1 MFYSIQL
8 GLQSKVYRGICDLSS
23 VFEMTLPRLCGII
36 RIATWLIKEM
46 RNQLPQE
53 LVYQRSE
60 KLKTEETLSATVE
73 EYLETIYNMSAENE
87 VVIGARL
94 AEKFH
99 VSAPT
104 VTEML
109 KRLVRDGYVEMDNK
123 RQVILTEEGNQAAE
137 AVLRRH
143 RLTERFLV
151 DMLGMQWH
159 QVHEEACRLEHFISG
174 AVEARVIS
182 NLHNPS
188 TCPHGNPIPG
198 SVPNARTYLKDQG
211 AVRLSTIPT
220 GEKATILLISE
231 VVEDEEALILY
242 LHEKGLTPGTQLTV
256 LAKEH
261 ESKSADLQEE
271 NFRLLVEGREV
282 SISKAIAAKIWVT
295 R

>member
-1 MFYSIQL
+1 M
-8 GLQSKVYRGICDLSS
+8 
-23 VFEMTLPRLCGII
+23 
-36 RIATWLIKEM
+36 
-46 RNQLPQE
+46 
-53 LVYQRSE
+53 
-60 KLKTEETLSATVE
+60 KTEESLSATVE
-73 EYLETIYNMSAENE
+73 EYLESIYNMSAEDE

-109 KRLVRDGYVEMDNK
+109 KRLVRDGYIEMDAK
-123 RQVILTEEGNQAAE
+123 RQVTLTEEGNRAAE

-174 AVEARVIS
+174 AVEDRVITS
-182 NLHNPS
+182 LNYPT

-198 SVPNARTYLKDQG
+198 QVANARTYLKDQG
-211 AVRLSTIPT
+211 AQRLSTLKVRET
-220 GEKATILLISE
+220 ASILLISE

-242 LHEKGLTPGTQLTV
+242 LHDKGLTPGTPLTV
-256 LAKEH
+256 LAKED
-261 ESKSADLQEE
+261 EKASVDLQEE
-271 NFRLLVEGREV
+271 NFKLLVEGREV
-282 SISKAIAAKIWVT
+282 CINKAVASKIWVT
-295 R
+295 H

>member
-1 MFYSIQL
+1 M
-8 GLQSKVYRGICDLSS
+8 
-23 VFEMTLPRLCGII
+23 
-36 RIATWLIKEM
+36 
-46 RNQLPQE
+46 
-53 LVYQRSE
+53 
-60 KLKTEETLSATVE
+60 KTEEPLSATVE
-73 EYLETIYNMSAENE
+73 EYLESIYNMSAEDE

-109 KRLVRDGYVEMDNK
+109 KRLVRDGYIEMDIK
-123 RQVILTEEGNQAAE
+123 RQVTLTEEGNRAAE

-174 AVEARVIS
+174 AVEDRVIAS
-182 NLHNPS
+182 LNYPT

-198 SVPNARTYLKDQG
+198 SVENARTYLKDKG
-211 AVRLSTIPT
+211 AVRLSTLRVGDTAI
-220 GEKATILLISE
+220 ILLISE

-242 LHEKGLTPGTQLTV
+242 LHDKSLTPGTQVTV
-256 LAKEH
+256 LTQED
-261 ESKSADLQEE
+261 ERDSVDLQEE
-271 NFRLLVEGREV
+271 NFKLLVEGHEV
-282 SISKAIAAKIWVT
+282 CISKAVASKIWVT
-295 R
+295 QK

>member
-1 MFYSIQL
+1 M
-8 GLQSKVYRGICDLSS
+8 
-23 VFEMTLPRLCGII
+23 
-36 RIATWLIKEM
+36 
-46 RNQLPQE
+46 
-53 LVYQRSE
+53 
-60 KLKTEETLSATVE
+60 KTEESLSATVE
-73 EYLETIYNMSAENE
+73 EYLETIYNMSAEDE

-109 KRLVRDGYVEMDNK
+109 KRLVRDGYIEMDVK
-123 RQVILTEEGNQAAE
+123 RQVTLTEEGNQAAE

-174 AVEARVIS
+174 AVEDRVIAS
-182 NLHNPS
+182 LNNPT

-198 SVPNARTYLKDQG
+198 SVENARTYLKDQG
-211 AVRLSTIPT
+211 AVRLSTLTIGDT
-220 GEKATILLISE
+220 ATILLISE

-242 LHEKGLTPGTQLTV
+242 LHDKGLTPGKQLTV
-256 LAKEH
+256 LTKEDER
-261 ESKSADLQEE
+261 ESVDLQEE
-271 NFRLLVEGREV
+271 NFKLLVEGREV
-282 SISKAIAAKIWVT
+282 CISKVVASKIWVKQ
-295 R
+295 

>member
-1 MFYSIQL
+1 M
-8 GLQSKVYRGICDLSS
+8 
-23 VFEMTLPRLCGII
+23 
-36 RIATWLIKEM
+36 
-46 RNQLPQE
+46 
-53 LVYQRSE
+53 
-60 KLKTEETLSATVE
+60 KTEESLSATVE

-94 AEKFH
+94 AEKFG

-109 KRLVRDGYVEMDNK
+109 KRLVRDGYVEMDSK
-123 RQVILTEEGNQAAE
+123 RQVTLTEAGNQAAE

-174 AVEARVIS
+174 AVEARVIAS
-182 NLHNPS
+182 LNNPA

-211 AVRLSTIPT
+211 AVRLATLAD
-220 GEKATILLISE
+220 GEKATVLLISE

-256 LAKEH
+256 LAKDGGNEPG
-261 ESKSADLQEE
+261 DQQEE
-271 NFRLLVEGREV
+271 DFRLQVEGRV
-282 SISKAIAAKIWVT
+282 VGISKAVAAKIWVT

>member
-1 MFYSIQL
+1 
-8 GLQSKVYRGICDLSS
+8 
-23 VFEMTLPRLCGII
+23 
-36 RIATWLIKEM
+36 
-46 RNQLPQE
+46 
-53 LVYQRSE
+53 
-60 KLKTEETLSATVE
+60 LKTEETLSATVE
-73 EYLETIYNMSAENE
+73 EYLETIYNLSAENE

-109 KRLVRDGYVEMDNK
+109 KRLVRDGYVEMDDK
-123 RQVILTEEGNQAAE
+123 RQVTLTEAGNQAAE

-174 AVEARVIS
+174 AVEARVITS
-182 NLHNPS
+182 LNNPT

-198 SVPNARTYLKDQG
+198 SVANARTYLKDQG

-220 GEKATILLISE
+220 GDKATILLISE

>member
-1 MFYSIQL
+1 M
-8 GLQSKVYRGICDLSS
+8 
-23 VFEMTLPRLCGII
+23 
-36 RIATWLIKEM
+36 
-46 RNQLPQE
+46 
-53 LVYQRSE
+53 
-60 KLKTEETLSATVE
+60 KTEESLSATVE
-73 EYLETIYNMSAENE
+73 EYLETIYNMSAEDE

-109 KRLVRDGYVEMDNK
+109 KRLVRDGYIEMDAK
-123 RQVILTEEGNQAAE
+123 RQVTLTEEGNKAAE

-174 AVEARVIS
+174 AVEDRVIAS
-182 NLHNPS
+182 LNYPT

-198 SVPNARTYLKDQG
+198 SVENARTYLKDQG
-211 AVRLSTIPT
+211 AVRLSTLT
-220 GEKATILLISE
+220 NHDKAIILLISE

-256 LAKEH
+256 LVKED
-261 ESKSADLQEE
+261 EKEYVDLQEE
-271 NFRLLVEGREV
+271 NFSLLVEDREV
-282 SISKAIAAKIWVT
+282 CISKAVASKIWVIT
-295 R
+295 

>member
-1 MFYSIQL
+1 M
-8 GLQSKVYRGICDLSS
+8 
-23 VFEMTLPRLCGII
+23 
-36 RIATWLIKEM
+36 
-46 RNQLPQE
+46 
-53 LVYQRSE
+53 
-60 KLKTEETLSATVE
+60 KTEESLSATVE
-73 EYLETIYNMSAENE
+73 EYLETIYNMSAEDE

-109 KRLVRDGYVEMDNK
+109 KRLVRDGYIDMDAK
-123 RQVILTEEGNQAAE
+123 RQVTLTEEGNKAAE

-174 AVEARVIS
+174 AVEDRVLAS
-182 NLHNPS
+182 LNYPT

-198 SVPNARTYLKDQG
+198 SVKNARTYLRDQG
-211 AVRLSTIPT
+211 AVRLSTLAIN
-220 GEKATILLISE
+220 ESATILLISE

-242 LHEKGLTPGTQLTV
+242 LHDKGLTPGTQLTV
-256 LAKEH
+256 VAQEDDKDSGHFE
-261 ESKSADLQEE
+261 EE
-271 NFRLLVEGREV
+271 NFKLLVDGREV
-282 SISKAIAAKIWVT
+282 CISKAVANKIWV
-295 R
+295 RC

>member
-1 MFYSIQL
+1 M
-8 GLQSKVYRGICDLSS
+8 
-23 VFEMTLPRLCGII
+23 
-36 RIATWLIKEM
+36 
-46 RNQLPQE
+46 
-53 LVYQRSE
+53 
-60 KLKTEETLSATVE
+60 KTEEPLSATVE
-73 EYLETIYNMSAENE
+73 EYLEMIYNMSAEDE

-109 KRLVRDGYVEMDNK
+109 KRLVRDGYIEMDVK
-123 RQVILTEEGNQAAE
+123 RQVTLTEEGNKAAE

-174 AVEARVIS
+174 AVEDRVIAS
-182 NLHNPS
+182 LNYPT

-198 SVPNARTYLKDQG
+198 SVTSARTYLKDQG
-211 AVRLSTIPT
+211 AVRLSTLT
-220 GEKATILLISE
+220 THDKATILLISE

-242 LHEKGLTPGTQLTV
+242 LHDKGLIPGTQLIV
-256 LAKEH
+256 LAKEDEK
-261 ESKSADLQEE
+261 ESVDVQEE
-271 NFRLLVEGREV
+271 NFKLLVEGREV
-282 SISKAIAAKIWVT
+282 CISKIVASKIWVT
-295 R
+295 Y